1 MHLKRALRVKKAQLT
16 YCDISNEDVQGPN
29 ILPNYQIIYIY
40 IYPNFNNDGD
50 PIPPRKKERFLVPA
64 IN

>member
-40 IYPNFNNDGD
+40 IYTQTSTMMA
-50 PIPPRKKERFLVPA
+50 IPYHQGRRNVS
-64 IN
+64 